1 MIRFSRR
8 RARICRSCGR
18 FGGRRAPRRSGPA
31 EAPSPDFLVISG
43 SRRRDGVISALD
55 LVGATAIGW
64 SSAAPVGG
72 PGKEPVMRELTPET
86 VTDAVIEQMATTPDP
101 RMREIMAAAVKHLHA
116 FAREVNLTPTEWI
129 KGIEFMT
136 KVGQAC
142 TPARQE
148 FILLSDTMGLSALV
162 NIMHDKTKVEEATSA
177 SLLGPFFRENTPKF
191 ATGAQIAKKPDGAEV
206 VMYGRIAN
214 AQGAPIPNAQ
224 VTVWQTAA
232 DGRYDIQNG
241 IEEIDCRGIFQADD
255 KGNYLLRTVRPLGY
269 FIPLDGPVGQMV
281 MSQKRH
287 GMRPAHIHFL
297 ISAPGYRELVTAL
310 YLAGDEHLDDDVVF
324 GASAD
329 LVAHVKEGDPESP
342 IKGLPSIHFD
352 FNLARE
358 SEADRRAGRVGADP
372 AAVTASNGKDTK
384 PYGAPPPEMVAA
396 AA

>member
-1 MIRFSRR
+1 
-8 RARICRSCGR
+8 
-18 FGGRRAPRRSGPA
+18 
-31 EAPSPDFLVISG
+31 
-43 SRRRDGVISALD
+43 
-55 LVGATAIGW
+55 
-64 SSAAPVGG
+64 
-72 PGKEPVMRELTPET
+72 
-86 VTDAVIEQMATTPDP
+86 
-101 RMREIMAAAVKHLHA
+101 
-116 FAREVNLTPTEWI
+116 
-129 KGIEFMT
+129 MT

-162 NIMHDKTKVEEATSA
+162 NIMHDKTKMEDATSA

-191 ATGAQIAKKPDGAEV
+191 ESGAQIAKKTEGAEV
-206 VMYGRIAN
+206 VMYGHISN

-224 VTVWQTAA
+224 VTVWQTAI

-255 KGNYLLRTVRPLGY
+255 KGNYLIRTVRPLGY

-329 LVAHVKEGDPESP
+329 LVAHVKEGDTACP

-352 FNLARE
+352 FSLARE
-358 SEADRRAGRVGADP
+358 SEADKRAGRVGADP
-372 AAVTASNGKDTK
+372 GAVTASNGKATT
-384 PYGAPPPEMVAA
+384 PYGAPPPEMAA
-396 AA
+396 AASESRKSGIFSGLFRGR